1 MDTPPRKRKKATSAT
16 SLDPG
21 LLNSD
26 IAPSENP
33 ASAIIDVPAV
43 EVPELTEQE
52 IRDRLLLERKV
63 ERTFFEA
70 GKALTEL
77 RDRRLYRSTH
87 KTFEEYCRDRFS
99 YTHRHVNYLIAGS
112 LIVENIIM
120 GTNSSQNESQDEMG
134 TNSSQILPTS
144 EVQVRP
150 LAKLEPQQQPEAWQ
164 QAVEQAG
171 VKC

>member
-43 EVPELTEQE
+43 EVPELTEEEQ
-52 IRDRLLLERKV
+52 RDRLHLERRV
-63 ERTFFEA
+63 ERAFFEA
-70 GKALTEL
+70 GKVLAEL

-87 KTFEEYCRDRFS
+87 STFLVVLSKPGMVSIPLVCSTLNLTITCLPSVSRCR
-99 YTHRHVNYLIAGS
+99 
-112 LIVENIIM
+112 
-120 GTNSSQNESQDEMG
+120 
-134 TNSSQILPTS
+134 
-144 EVQVRP
+144 
-150 LAKLEPQQQPEAWQ
+150 
-164 QAVEQAG
+164 
-171 VKC
+171 